1 MRLASITALAGIS
14 CIPAVS
20 ATVEAR
26 LVYQFPNSTF
36 IENVAIR
43 PNGQLVL
50 NTFDDARIYTID
62 PSAAEPE
69 PKLVAKIP
77 GVTGVTGIAQIAP
90 DVFAVS
96 GGIND
101 IPNFTW
107 EAGSAQI
114 WTLDLSKPCDA
125 AKPLL
130 KNIAKLPQAE
140 ILNGM
145 TSLPSSPHIILSVDS
160 KTGILYRIDTQTEL
174 VDVAFQSDMLGLGS
188 DPILPLGAN
197 GIHVY
202 EEHLWFT
209 NSAQGFFGRV
219 KIESTGESAGEPEV
233 ISRLMNNSTVP
244 MAYDDFTQAA
254 NGDFYVTQHPQYLF
268 KISSE
273 GEQTIILDGSTS
285 IVPIAPTAAAASSDL
300 SKVYVVT
307 GGSQTEGNL
316 AGGQVIELS
325 FDSDVGVTVL
335 PFM

>member
-1 MRLASITALAGIS
+1 MRAAPIIALAGIS
-14 CIPAVS
+14 CASAVS
-20 ATVEAR
+20 AAVGTR

-50 NTFDDARIYTID
+50 NTFDDARIYTLD

-77 GVTGVTGIAQIAP
+77 GATGVTGIAQVAP

-101 IPNFTW
+101 VPNYTW

-125 AKPLL
+125 AEPLL
-130 KNIAKLPQAE
+130 KNIVNLPEAE

-145 TSLPSSPHIILSVDS
+145 TSLPSLPHAILSVDS
-160 KTGILYRIDTQTEL
+160 KTGMVYRIDTQTKL
-174 VDVAFQSDMLGLGS
+174 VDVVFQSDMLGLGS

-202 EEHLWFT
+202 DEYLWFT

-219 KIESTGESAGEPEV
+219 KIEPTGELAGEPEV
-233 ISRLMNNSTVP
+233 ISRLVNNSTVP
-244 MAYDDFTQAA
+244 MAYDDFTRAA
-254 NGDFYVTQHPQYLF
+254 NGDFYVAQHPQYLF
-268 KISSE
+268 KISPD
-273 GEQTIILDGSTS
+273 GRQTVVLDGSTS
-285 IVPIAPTAAAASSDL
+285 IVPRAPTAAAASSDL
-300 SKVYVVT
+300 STVYVVT
-307 GGSQTEGNL
+307 GGSQTEGDI

-325 FDSDVGVTVL
+325 FDSDIGVTSL
-335 PFM
+335 PSI